1 MIRFLGVFAGCA
13 LVITACGDNAK
24 ICGPGTEDDGSGTCV
39 VIATPPMCTD
49 GTILN
54 PTSNSCEIDPASC
67 QDGTVLINDH
77 CVDPTSGLFPDVQE
91 GPEPNGFGLA
101 GEASSTPA
109 GSFPLKPIGAPGA
122 ILHGTITP
130 RPDHDEDG
138 QPEPDYD
145 TYLVDVTGPTLLR
158 VTADGVHGLSAGFFA
173 VSGVPA
179 LADWIRFGVNLTG
192 DTSKRGL
199 YLPSA
204 GRYAIVIADSRSLT
218 IGSAVGTTTTDYYV
232 TIDQLARPAP
242 TVLALTAG
250 AVTTTA
256 PLGPEDVLF
265 FTAPMGIGLNEVSL
279 STDAATSTGAL
290 VVSVGMAGAD
300 VAAERKSTSGDTPA
314 QTITGGIDPT
324 DTTLIVVDPE
334 INTASAP
341 AAATLTITTHAAVP
355 FALTGGTAMRDNASI
370 SPAAI
375 GDLVAFYF
383 DAAATGDLI
392 GLDISWNTPVDGVL
406 LDEHGAVASAFS
418 WDPGSAAL
426 FGFFGGFGSFTWD
439 GYQGVFRA
447 PAPGRYYF
455 LVNDPFGAIGDDL
468 IATSTVATLTAT
480 PLPFGSFLLDIAPN
494 AFNAVAFDRPGDP
507 EPWQHAAIDPSAD
520 SGGATAVFYDA
531 DTTAGRL
538 GALVLEDQSGG
549 GPTTDP
555 GDGIPLL
562 SIGATAGSI
571 GTGSRIMLGAPQH
584 LIAIASTGNG
594 AGTFDLYSN
603 SQAYTDEGTHQ
614 GLFSVTHSGEVLD
627 LGPVNFRRLYLLRT
641 SPNNI
646 VTVTAHPITPTLDL
660 EIVNL
665 AADET
670 TLTFADA
677 GGVNTDEVLRINV
690 DARGY
695 VAIQV
700 DSAGAVPTGQFDVTI
715 NVASPYYAAQSAT
728 TAWAN
733 ACPNGTDLTPANRDD
748 GFTGTVALPAGFDF
762 FATPVTQIKISTNGW
777 FTFDAAATI
786 SASASRNE
794 QRMPSPTLPNRLVAA
809 YWDDLDRV
817 RICTKTV
824 GTTFVVQWRG
834 VLFDDPTVAV
844 AAQAILDTADDSVT
858 LVYAPYHEGT
868 GTSASAGAEDAT
880 GGAGTT
886 VFYRSSAVTPGSAMK
901 LAHP

>member
-1 MIRFLGVFAGCA
+1 MIRFLGVFAGFA
-13 LVITACGDNAK
+13 VLVTACGDNAK
-24 ICGPGTEDDGSGTCV
+24 VCGAGTEDNGAGTCV
-39 VIATPPMCTD
+39 VSTTPPMCTD

-91 GPEPNGFGLA
+91 GAEPNGFGLG
-101 GEASSTPA
+101 GEPSSTPA
-109 GSFPLKPIGAPGA
+109 GSFTLKAIGAPGT

-130 RPDHDEDG
+130 RPDRDDDG

-145 TYLVDVTGPTLLR
+145 TYLVDVTRPTLLR
-158 VTADGVHGLSAGFFA
+158 VTADGVHGLAAGFFA
-173 VSGVPA
+173 VSGIPA

-192 DTSKRGL
+192 DTTKRGL

-218 IGSAVGTTTTDYYV
+218 TGSAVGTTKTEYYV
-232 TIDQLARPAP
+232 TIEQLAAPAP
-242 TVLALTAG
+242 TALTLTAG

-279 STDAATSTGAL
+279 STDAATSTAAL
-290 VVSVGMAGAD
+290 VVEVGMAATD
-300 VAAERKSTSGDTPA
+300 VSAERKSTSGDTPA
-314 QTITGGIDPT
+314 RTITGGIDPT
-324 DTTLIVVDPE
+324 DTTLIVVDPQ

-341 AAATLTITTHAAVP
+341 AAARLTITTHAAVP
-355 FALTGGTAMRDNASI
+355 FALAGGTAMRRNASVV
-370 SPAAI
+370 PAAI
-375 GDLVAFYF
+375 GDLAAFYF

-392 GLDISWNTPVDGVL
+392 GLEVSWNTPVDGVL

-418 WDPGSAAL
+418 WDRGSAA
-426 FGFFGGFGSFTWD
+426 FSGFFGGFGNFTWN
-439 GYQGVFRA
+439 GYRGVFRA
-447 PAPGRYYF
+447 PAPGRYYV
-455 LVNDPFGAIGDDL
+455 LVNAPFGAVGNDL
-468 IATSTVATLTAT
+468 IATSTVSTLAATPLVFGTPLTANAPGPFNAIAFDYPGNAEPWQRATLTA
-480 PLPFGSFLLDIAPN
+480 
-494 AFNAVAFDRPGDP
+494 
-507 EPWQHAAIDPSAD
+507 SAG
-520 SGGATAVFYDA
+520 SGGASAVFYDA
-531 DTTAGRL
+531 NTTAGRL
-538 GALVLEDQSGG
+538 SPLVLQDQTGG
-549 GPTTDP
+549 GPTTAP
-555 GDGIPLL
+555 GDGTPLL
-562 SIGATAGSI
+562 GVGATAGS
-571 GTGSRIMLGAPQH
+571 TGSGARVMLGGPQH

-594 AGTFDLYSN
+594 AGTFDLGIAA
-603 SQAYTDEGTHQ
+603 QTYTDDGTQQ
-614 GLFSVTHSGEVLD
+614 GPFSVTHPAQVLD
-627 LGPVNFRRLYLLRT
+627 LVTVRRLYLLRT

-670 TLTFADA
+670 RLTFANA
-677 GGVNTDEVLRINV
+677 GGASADEVLRINA

-695 VAIQV
+695 VAIEV
-700 DSAGAVPTGQFDVTI
+700 DSAGAIGTGQFDVTI
-715 NVASPYYAAQSAT
+715 NVASPYYVAQTAT

-733 ACPNGTDLTPANRDD
+733 ACPGGTDVTPADRDD
-748 GFTGTVALPAGFDF
+748 GFTTAVPLPAGFDF

-794 QRMPSPTLPNRLVAA
+794 QRMPSAAVPNRLVAA
-809 YWDDLDRV
+809 YWDDLDQV

-834 VLFDDPTVAV
+834 VLFADPAVTV

-858 LVYAPYHEGT
+858 LVYAPYHEAT

-886 VFYRSSAVTPGSAMK
+886 VFYRLSAVTPGSATK